1 MAIDAVSASA
11 STASTTSTSKNSTL
25 SMNDFLQL
33 MVAQLKNQDM
43 NNAAD
48 TSQFSS
54 QMAQYSMVQALS
66 DLSKQST
73 TSYSVGLIG
82 KEVCLKTTENG
93 TTNYITGT
101 VQGVNLQSGDAQ
113 IVVGGVTYPATSI
126 VEVAQAAATTPATTP
141 ATK

>member
-11 STASTTSTSKNSTL
+11 STASTASTTSTSSSTL
-25 SMNDFLQL
+25 SMDDFLQL

-73 TSYSVGLIG
+73 TAYSVGLIG
-82 KEVCLKTTENG
+82 KEVSIKSTENG
-93 TTNYITGT
+93 TSKIITGT

-113 IVVGGVTYPATSI
+113 IVVGGVTYPASSI
-126 VEVAQAAATTPATTP
+126 LTVAQAATT
-141 ATK
+141 